1 MVPEVRVPSADFPT
15 DHFDKMYFGQALIAQ
30 AQPILKFEKLG
41 QKVPLGHFWI
51 RSRIPTPPLTYVEL
65 HVTMPDS
72 SKDEYLRSCERY
84 LLGKIPIGL
93 AKLYM

>member
-1 MVPEVRVPSADFPT
+1 MVPEVRVPLADFPT

-30 AQPILKFEKLG
+30 AQPISGFEKLG
-41 QKVPLGHFWI
+41 QNVWI